1 MKFKTGSA
9 ASTTIS
15 AGTKIEGDIV
25 STTVIVC
32 SYVVLLPLLSIDVQV
47 TTVEPNEK
55 TSGALLVMEEIPVMS
70 LASASPISTSVS
82 SMLVASTV

>member
-82 SMLVASTV
+82 SMLVASTI

>member
-70 LASASPISTSVS
+70 LDSASPISTSVS
-82 SMLVASTV
+82 SMLVASTI

>member
-9 ASTTIS
+9 ASATIS

-70 LASASPISTSVS
+70 LDSASPISTSVS
-82 SMLVASTV
+82 SMLVASTI